1 MFRVTTTSIFLII
14 FSSQVQAWKSV
25 GSSPGFGTCSY
36 STIQDAI
43 DSGDSEIRVLNNQ
56 TFTENLTI
64 TDSIDIKGGFSSC
77 LSAQLNTQSG
87 GNTEIDGSASLGS
100 ATITIDST
108 SEPTIRFYNLNITGA
123 ADTIFVNGGHGIEIG
138 DSNGIIEI
146 HNSLII
152 GNTAEEGGGIYSAN
166 PPGSLTV
173 IIEDSSV
180 FGNSVS
186 NRGGGV
192 FCGNANTNVLI
203 YGNSLVGENS
213 AVDGGGIYATNGCYV
228 EINSGSDLQPG
239 SDLKGIIGNTASG
252 NGAGIYLDLAAYL
265 SLFGNTYGGGQ
276 YGNNT
281 EPVTI
286 ADNISSNNGGG
297 IYAINSSTIDGSD
310 VYITNNVSSSGKG
323 GAIYMGNSTT
333 TPVTASISDSE
344 SQCWNP
350 GKCSI
355 ISNNHASSNGG
366 AIYMEGSSE
375 LTLRNTHVSGNRATF
390 GTALYVSSI
399 NGSGTSAHLD
409 GNYFYDNGND
419 GSGFGDSFVIR
430 GNGNVD
436 ITILHNTI
444 AGNDAD
450 DSRAIIGIIGSNL
463 ILKNSIISN
472 GTETVLEQNG
482 TNTLNF
488 SFLIVNENI
497 SIPSATSSNDIGF
510 VNSANDDY
518 HLNSDS
524 FAIDFCASAASN
536 NKDADVEY
544 RGWDDETVPD
554 FLGTY
559 DAGADESYINDI
571 IFKNSFE

>member
-488 SFLIVNENI
+488 SCLIVNENI

>member
-1 MFRVTTTSIFLII
+1 MFKRISFFILLIVLSS
-14 FSSQVQAWKSV
+14 SSQAWVSV
-25 GSSPGFGTCSY
+25 GSSPGFGTCDF
-36 STIQDAI
+36 STIQAAI
-43 DSGDSEIRVLNNQ
+43 SAGESEIRVLNNQ
-56 TFTENLTI
+56 IFNENL
-64 TDSIDIKGGFSSC
+64 SISGSVDIKGGYSSC
-77 LSAQLNTQSG
+77 LSAQLNITSG
-87 GNTEIDGSASLGS
+87 PKTTIDGSSVPGA
-100 ATITIDST
+100 ATIQVSST
-108 SEPTIRFYNLNITGA
+108 NSPLIRFYNLYITGA
-123 ADTIFVNGGHGIEIG
+123 EDTQFENGGHGIDINN
-138 DSNGIIEI
+138 SNGNVEI
-146 HNSLII
+146 YDSLISDN
-152 GNTAEEGGGIYSAN
+152 GAEDGGGIYSGN

-173 IIEDSSV
+173 LLKDSSV
-180 FGNSVS
+180 FGNTVS
-186 NRGGGV
+186 NRGGGI

-488 SFLIVNENI
+488 SCLIVNENI

>member
-138 DSNGIIEI
+138 DSNGISEI

-488 SFLIVNENI
+488 SCLIVNENI